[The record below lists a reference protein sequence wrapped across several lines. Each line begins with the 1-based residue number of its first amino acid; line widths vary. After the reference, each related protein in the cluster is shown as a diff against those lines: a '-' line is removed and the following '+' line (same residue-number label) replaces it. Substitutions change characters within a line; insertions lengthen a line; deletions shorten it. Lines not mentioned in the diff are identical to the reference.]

1 MKHGRKLFLLVLTGV
16 MLLSLSISALAVDA
30 YSDMT
35 GSEWYAEAANQL
47 REQGIMTGVGGN
59 RFDANGTFTRAQLA
73 QVLYNMG
80 TEESAK
86 CAELVGAK
94 HNIPYHISTS
104 NSGEMFDRKSAERWD
119 APNRLIVYPGE
130 EIEIR

>member
-1 MKHGRKLFLLVLTGV
+1 MKHGRKLFLLALTGV

-59 RFDANGTFTRAQLA
+59 RFDANGTFTRAQLSLPSA
-73 QVLYNMG
+73 MWRVSSGLMRVGLAVSRVAGEPLYASS
-80 TEESAK
+80 TSESAVI
-86 CAELVGAK
+86 AYLVRRG
-94 HNIPYHISTS
+94 
-104 NSGEMFDRKSAERWD
+104 R
-119 APNRLIVYPGE
+119 
-130 EIEIR
+130 